1 MLQAIRHGD
10 YAPLA
15 FYVLAVTLCLLLA
28 LDVGK
33 LSSRIETRLKN
44 GPLGAVYR
52 PFPTWLFR
60 CYPIF
65 GLALI
70 TVGLLVLKR

>member
-1 MLQAIRHGD
+1 MLQAVRHGD

-15 FYVLAVTLCLLLA
+15 FYAVAVIFCLA
-28 LDVGK
+28 LTLDAGK
-33 LSSRIETRLKN
+33 INSRIETRLKD
-44 GPLGAVYR
+44 GPRGATFR

-60 CYPIF
+60 SYPIF

-70 TVGLLVLKR
+70 TVGLLLL

>member
-1 MLQAIRHGD
+1 MLQAVRHGD

-15 FYVLAVTLCLLLA
+15 FYAVAVIFCLA
-28 LDVGK
+28 LTLDAGK
-33 LSSRIETRLKN
+33 INSRIETRLKD
-44 GPLGAVYR
+44 GPRGATFR

-60 CYPIF
+60 YYPIF

-70 TVGLLVLKR
+70 TVGLLLL